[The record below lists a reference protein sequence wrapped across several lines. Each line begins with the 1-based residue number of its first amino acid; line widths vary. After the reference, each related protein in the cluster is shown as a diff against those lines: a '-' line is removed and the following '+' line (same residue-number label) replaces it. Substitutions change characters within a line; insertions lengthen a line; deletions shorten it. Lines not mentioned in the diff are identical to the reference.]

1 MHLIDSETKVDLL
14 NNEPIAATVVK
25 LLRASAETA
34 VTVGL
39 HGDWGAGKSSLL
51 AMIEAAF
58 ADDKDVVCLQFNGWL
73 FQGFEDAKVVLLEGI
88 VSELIRSRTLG
99 AKAKELAKN
108 LMRRIDWL
116 KIAKKLGSLAVTAH
130 TGIPTSDLIGDI
142 TGGIGALLDHPGD
155 VISKENLKAALDGA
169 KDVLKDSTPKH
180 VPEEI
185 HAFREEFDNLL
196 SETGIKQLIILI
208 DDLDRCLPKPAIET
222 LEAIRLF
229 LFTSRT
235 AFVIA
240 ADEAMIEYAVR
251 EHFPDLPAT
260 SGPLTYARNYL
271 EKLIQV
277 PFRIPS
283 LGAPETRI
291 YTTLLLIQAEIGET
305 DAAFVKLLAAARDLL
320 KRPWRNPILDRAA
333 VETAMGVRPAAAVQA
348 AITLSQQISPILA
361 EGTKGNPRQ
370 VKRFLNSLLLR
381 YAIAEARGF
390 AEDITRPALAK
401 FMLAERFMPR
411 TFERLAR
418 LASGSETGQV
428 AALAA
433 IEAATRG
440 TAAPT
445 EAVPKGN
452 PGGKDTIRKRS
463 SAGTAPAPGPETA
476 DLIEAWRSDPAFMA
490 WARIDPPLGE
500 VDLRPYLF
508 VTRDRRTYFT
518 GAAAG
523 SRLDEWIDRLMAS
536 SMAVAGIEA
545 ELRALPGTDLE
556 QLFDVIRDRVLEAE
570 DKMVPPAGMSGLSL
584 LAKVHPP
591 CQRRLIDMLDDL
603 PVDGLGPWVVRGW
616 EGIFTDGGA
625 RARLQAL
632 ISKWAA
638 QNESPTLRAAAAQVN
653 QLPVTAVNPLPISTG
668 ARRR

>member
-1 MHLIDSETKVDLL
+1 
-14 NNEPIAATVVK
+14 
-25 LLRASAETA
+25 
-34 VTVGL
+34 
-39 HGDWGAGKSSLL
+39 
-51 AMIEAAF
+51 
-58 ADDKDVVCLQFNGWL
+58 
-73 FQGFEDAKVVLLEGI
+73 
-88 VSELIRSRTLG
+88 
-99 AKAKELAKN
+99 
-108 LMRRIDWL
+108 
-116 KIAKKLGSLAVTAH
+116 
-130 TGIPTSDLIGDI
+130 
-142 TGGIGALLDHPGD
+142 
-155 VISKENLKAALDGA
+155 
-169 KDVLKDSTPKH
+169 
-180 VPEEI
+180 
-185 HAFREEFDNLL
+185 
-196 SETGIKQLIILI
+196 
-208 DDLDRCLPKPAIET
+208 
-222 LEAIRLF
+222 
-229 LFTSRT
+229 
-235 AFVIA
+235 
-240 ADEAMIEYAVR
+240 
-251 EHFPDLPAT
+251 
-260 SGPLTYARNYL
+260 
-271 EKLIQV
+271 
-277 PFRIPS
+277 
-283 LGAPETRI
+283 
-291 YTTLLLIQAEIGET
+291 
-305 DAAFVKLLAAARDLL
+305 
-320 KRPWRNPILDRAA
+320 
-333 VETAMGVRPAAAVQA
+333 
-348 AITLSQQISPILA
+348 
-361 EGTKGNPRQ
+361 
-370 VKRFLNSLLLR
+370 
-381 YAIAEARGF
+381 
-390 AEDITRPALAK
+390 
-401 FMLAERFMPR
+401 MPR

>member
-1 MHLIDSETKVDLL
+1 M
-14 NNEPIAATVVK
+14 
-25 LLRASAETA
+25 
-34 VTVGL
+34 
-39 HGDWGAGKSSLL
+39 
-51 AMIEAAF
+51 
-58 ADDKDVVCLQFNGWL
+58 
-73 FQGFEDAKVVLLEGI
+73 LLEGI

-333 VETAMGVRPAAAVQA
+333 VETAMGVRPAAA
-348 AITLSQQISPILA
+348 S
-361 EGTKGNPRQ
+361 
-370 VKRFLNSLLLR
+370 
-381 YAIAEARGF
+381 
-390 AEDITRPALAK
+390 
-401 FMLAERFMPR
+401 
-411 TFERLAR
+411 
-418 LASGSETGQV
+418 
-428 AALAA
+428 
-433 IEAATRG
+433 
-440 TAAPT
+440 
-445 EAVPKGN
+445 
-452 PGGKDTIRKRS
+452 PGGDHPQ
-463 SAGTAPAPGPETA
+463 SA
-476 DLIEAWRSDPAFMA
+476 DQSDPG
-490 WARIDPPLGE
+490 RGDQRQPTPGQTLPQL
-500 VDLRPYLF
+500 V
-508 VTRDRRTYFT
+508 
-518 GAAAG
+518 
-523 SRLDEWIDRLMAS
+523 AS
-536 SMAVAGIEA
+536 S
-545 ELRALPGTDLE
+545 LRH
-556 QLFDVIRDRVLEAE
+556 R
-570 DKMVPPAGMSGLSL
+570 
-584 LAKVHPP
+584 
-591 CQRRLIDMLDDL
+591 
-603 PVDGLGPWVVRGW
+603 
-616 EGIFTDGGA
+616 
-625 RARLQAL
+625 
-632 ISKWAA
+632 
-638 QNESPTLRAAAAQVN
+638 
-653 QLPVTAVNPLPISTG
+653 
-668 ARRR
+668 